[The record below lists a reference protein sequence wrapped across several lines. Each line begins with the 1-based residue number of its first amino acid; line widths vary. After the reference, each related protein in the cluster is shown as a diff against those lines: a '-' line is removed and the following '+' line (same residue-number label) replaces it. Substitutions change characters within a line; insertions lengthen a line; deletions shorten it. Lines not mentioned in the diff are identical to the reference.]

1 MDEQI
6 LEQLQ
11 QQVDSARLSAD
22 REGLARQQQEMYL
35 EKEDKS
41 MVKEQLDLSDLIT
54 RVDYL
59 LKGYTLNPDNNGN
72 LVWTKPISDDMIV
85 FSDYGIQMIMN
96 TICFYLNQNTLLS
109 NYKEEEINKKMLDF
123 AIELIDAIFMN
134 YEKVFAYPTVSDCIA
149 ALKARIEKKVEVSA
163 YAYGL
168 QGKKISLDEIRASKV
183 AEIEDRVELEIE
195 KIRQNIIKEKL
206 KRFPL
211 LVRVIQDAVH
221 STYQRAWNGQERGT
235 LRQHTHISES
245 RGNQLPI
252 THPQAGGLFSWG
264 RK

>member
-1 MDEQI
+1 MDQSI
-6 LEQLQ
+6 LDQLQ
-11 QQVDSARLSAD
+11 QQVDAARLNAD
-22 REGLARQQQEMYL
+22 KEGLARQQQEMYL
-35 EKEDKS
+35 EKEDRS

-59 LKGYTLNPDNNGN
+59 LKGYTLSPDETGN
-72 LVWTKPISDDMIV
+72 LVWTKPITDEMVV

-109 NYKEEEINKKMLDF
+109 NYKEEEIRRKMLNF
-123 AIELIDAIFMN
+123 TIELIDAIFMN
-134 YEKVFAYPTVSDCIA
+134 YEKVFKYPSIDECISS
-149 ALKARIEKKVEVSA
+149 LKERINKKAQITA
-163 YAYGL
+163 YAYEIKG
-168 QGKKISLDEIRASKV
+168 QTVNIDKIKKEKI
-183 AEIEDRVELEIE
+183 AEIEDRIESEIE

-245 RGNQLPI
+245 RGNPMPMNY
-252 THPQAGGLFSWG
+252 PQSGGIWPFN
-264 RK
+264 KK